1 MNSSFRALPF
11 FFPLPCDNVSTLM
24 DGNGFLSRCTFT
36 FFFLLLL
43 PILSLLLSLRFC
55 FPWYSPRSIFPSYHG
70 AVRRATEAGGDKKR
84 CVFNSRAKRR
94 DVVLQMSEPSTSSFA
109 LPCFFFFFSCIR
121 TRREEMMRMRPVTL
135 IA

>member
-24 DGNGFLSRCTFT
+24 DGNGFLGRCTFIHV
-36 FFFLLLL
+36 FFLLLL

-55 FPWYSPRSIFPSYHG
+55 FPWYRPRSIFPSYHG
-70 AVRRATEAGGDKKR
+70 AVRRAAEAGGDKKR

-109 LPCFFFFFSCIR
+109 LHCFFFFSRMR
-121 TRREEMMRMRPVTL
+121 TRREEKMRMRSVSL